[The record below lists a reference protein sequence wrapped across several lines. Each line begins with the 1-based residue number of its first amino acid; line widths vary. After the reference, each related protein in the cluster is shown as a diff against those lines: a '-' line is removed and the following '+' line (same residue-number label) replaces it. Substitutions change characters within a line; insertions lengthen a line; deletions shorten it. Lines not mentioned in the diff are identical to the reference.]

1 MYQLIL
7 VGLHQLDSGMQGIG
21 HVHHVHT
28 RTLTDGTN
36 KLFAF
41 NCRVID
47 VYGVVG
53 CSTSWRC
60 YVRDNARETHRTR
73 VNPILLLVI
82 VAQQFGCNFRYTI
95 DSSRALDSVLR
106 CHYVRRVG
114 PERTNRTRCKHC
126 ATVLACHFQDVPQPV
141 NANLPCQSRLALGHN
156 RKQSGQVVDGVD
168 VVLAH
173 HFGNHLRICHV
184 GNGTRSCIFQ
194 LAFGFCSLNVACH
207 HVTVTVT
214 FP

>member
-1 MYQLIL
+1 
-7 VGLHQLDSGMQGIG
+7 MQGIG

-28 RTLTDGTN
+28 RTLANGTN
-36 KLFAF
+36 KLFAL
-41 NCRVID
+41 NCRVIN
-47 VYGVVG
+47 VHGVVG
-53 CSTSWRC
+53 CSTSGRR
-60 YVRDNARETHRTR
+60 YVRDDTREAHRTR
-73 VNPILLLVI
+73 VYSIFFLVI
-82 VAQQFGCNFRYTI
+82 VAQQFGCNFRYAI
-95 DSSRALDSVLR
+95 DSCRALNGVLR
-106 CHYVRRVG
+106 CHYMRRVG
-114 PERTNRTRCKHC
+114 SERTNRAWRKHC
-126 ATVLACHFQDVPQPV
+126 TTILACHFQDVPQPV
-141 NANLPCQSRLALGHN
+141 NADFPCQSRFTLGHN

-194 LAFGFCSLNVACH
+194 LAFGLCALNVACH